1 MKNVFPIRSTAHI
14 EEEAALWVARMDGGE
29 LTEIQQKHLADWLAA
44 DRRHVAAFER
54 LTTTLSEL
62 DCLNLLAEVEAH
74 PLHQP
79 RRYRRPLS
87 HWQWPEWTLA
97 AMLFGCVLLG
107 GVLLSVRPGSFPW
120 IEAADIVE
128 TVYQTRTGEQSNV
141 LLSDGSKLTLNTR
154 SEVRVRIDSRV
165 RAVYLNTGELYA
177 EVAPNPRLPF
187 VVYASNGSVRAVGTA
202 FNVRIVNQAVEVT
215 VREGTVAVST
225 DGNRTARPDIATL
238 HAGTSTRYTQRIER
252 PRQLSEQQLDRQT
265 AWKNGKWAFDGQT
278 LEEVLD
284 DIGRYT
290 KQRLVIADPQIA
302 KLRIGGYFNVG
313 SIEPF
318 LAALETTF
326 GITHKWITDDLIILS
341 SAEYPSDDTS
351 G

>member
-1 MKNVFPIRSTAHI
+1 MKNVFPIRSMAHI

-29 LTEIQQKHLADWLAA
+29 LTEAQQKQLTDWLVA
-44 DRRHVAAFER
+44 DRRHAAAFER
-54 LTTTLSEL
+54 LATTWNQL
-62 DCLNLLAEVEAH
+62 DCLKLLTAVEAK
-74 PLHQP
+74 PARQTASN
-79 RRYRRPLS
+79 RRPLA
-87 HWQWPEWTLA
+87 HWQWPEWTVT

-107 GVLLSVRPGSFPW
+107 GVLLTVRPELFPW
-120 IEAADIVE
+120 TEAVHVVE

-154 SEVRVRIDSRV
+154 SEVRVRIDSRQ
-165 RAVYLNTGELYA
+165 RAVYLNTGEIYA

-202 FNVRIVNQAVEVT
+202 FNVRIINQAVEVT

-225 DGNRTARPDIATL
+225 EGNRTARSDTATL
-238 HAGTSTRYTQRIER
+238 HAGTTTRYAQRIER
-252 PRQLSEQQLDRQT
+252 PRQLSEPQLDRRT

-290 KQRLVIADPQIA
+290 NQRIVISDPRLA
-302 KLRIGGYFNVG
+302 RLRIGGYFDVG
-313 SIEPF
+313 RIEPF
-318 LAALETTF
+318 LDALESAF
-326 GITHKWITDDLIILS
+326 GITHKRITDDLIILS
-341 SAEYPSDDTS
+341 AERPSDNTS